1 MKLAYQLFHLDGVSP
16 ERDANAKE
24 VRASLT
30 ISDLASPTLSVG
42 NIPDTFSFPQHFK
55 PGEKGLWYS
64 TYVALEN
71 FLKTDFDALL
81 ILEDDILLEKDFL
94 AGAQGYIDRLP
105 LMWDFFY
112 QYVHPWQGEH
122 NYRDEH
128 DYGDTKVC
136 RSYQVWSNACF
147 WVSRAGAKRLLDDL
161 NGYMIEDAIDWHILK
176 RGMTREWGVYTL
188 KPNTEMF
195 CNIAGFTTTIQDGA

>member
-1 MKLAYQLFHLDGVSP
+1 MKLAYQLFHIDGVSP

-30 ISDLASPTLSVG
+30 IPDLTSPTLSVG
-42 NIPDTFSFPQHFK
+42 NIPDTFSFPQNFK
-55 PGEKGLWYS
+55 NGEKGLWYS
-64 TYVALEN
+64 TYVALHN

-94 AGAQGYIDRLP
+94 AGAQGYLDRLP

-122 NYRDEH
+122 NYRNDY

-136 RSYQVWSNACF
+136 RSYQVWSSACY
-147 WVSRAGAKRLLDDL
+147 WVSRAGANRLLNEL
-161 NGYMIEDAIDWHILK
+161 NGYMIEDAIDWHVLK
-176 RGMTREWGVYTL
+176 RGMTRAWDVYTL
-188 KPNTEMF
+188 KPNVPMF
-195 CNIAGFTTTIQDGA
+195 CDIAGFTTTIQDG

>member
-30 ISDLASPTLSVG
+30 IPDLASK
-42 NIPDTFSFPQHFK
+42 TFSADSLPYKPNYPEHFK
-55 PGEKGLWYS
+55 PGERGLWFS
-64 TYVALEN
+64 TYIALIE

-81 ILEDDILLEKDFL
+81 ILEDDIILEKDFL
-94 AGAQGYIDRLP
+94 AGAQGYLNRVP

-112 QYVHPWQGEH
+112 QYVHPWQGEN

-128 DYGDTKVC
+128 SLGDTKVC

-147 WVSRAGAKRLLDDL
+147 WVSRSGANKLLDTL
-161 NGYMIEDAIDWHILK
+161 EYGVIEDAIDWYILK
-176 RGMTREWGVYTL
+176 RGMTREWAVYTL
-188 KPNTEMF
+188 KPNVEMF
-195 CNIAGFTTTIQDGA
+195 CNIAGFETTIQNGN

>member
-1 MKLAYQLFHLDGVSP
+1 MNLAYQLFHLDGVSP

-30 ISDLASPTLSVG
+30 IPDLASPTLSFADVP
-42 NIPDTFSFPQHFK
+42 NTFAFPQHFK
-55 PGEKGLWYS
+55 TGETGLWYS

-71 FLKTDFDALL
+71 FLKSPHDALL
-81 ILEDDILLEKDFL
+81 ILEDDILLEKGFL
-94 AGAQGYIDRLP
+94 AGAQEYLSRVP
-105 LMWDFFY
+105 FMWDFFY

-128 DYGDTKVC
+128 SLGDTKVC

-147 WVSRAGAKRLLDDL
+147 WVSRAGAQKLLDAL

-176 RGMTREWGVYTL
+176 RGMTREWAVYTL
-188 KPNTEMF
+188 KPGVEMF
-195 CNIAGFTTTIQDGA
+195 CNIAGFKTTIQEQS